1 MYHRSVVKAG
11 TFSKLNKSST
21 AIGLRWGT
29 STKALASHQ
38 CGPGSIQSP
47 IRRLMWVEFIGALCC
62 YEWFSSGFS
71 GFPLFPSSTS
81 QWSLK
86 KVWSS
91 GIFFSGAEYQGSRFW
106 RFAQGTLS
114 PGINF
119 KLPVDFST
127 ISAWRICHS
136 KRLLIPLKEISWNI
150 MNFLSLETFRRHLVC
165 HITFVVDFSCYCDW
179 SRRKKSFYCY
189 FRLFYFVRN

>member
-1 MYHRSVVKAG
+1 MCS
-11 TFSKLNKSST
+11 
-21 AIGLRWGT
+21 
-29 STKALASHQ
+29 
-38 CGPGSIQSP
+38 PGSIQSP
-47 IRRLMWVEFIGALCC
+47 IRRLMWVQFIGALCY

-71 GFPLFPSSTS
+71 GFPLFPSSPS

-91 GIFFSGAEYQGSRFW
+91 GNFFSGAEYQGSRFW

-119 KLPVDFST
+119 KLPVDLST

-150 MNFLSLETFRRHLVC
+150 MNFLSLETFRRHLVFAILPLLLTSVVIVIGAEEKSLF
-165 HITFVVDFSCYCDW
+165 ITILGYSI
-179 SRRKKSFYCY
+179 
-189 FRLFYFVRN
+189 L

>member
-1 MYHRSVVKAG
+1 MYHRTVVEAG

-47 IRRLMWVEFIGALCC
+47 IRRLMWVEFIGALCY

-71 GFPLFPSSTS
+71 GFPLFPSSPS

-106 RFAQGTLS
+106 RFVQGTLS

-136 KRLLIPLKEISWNI
+136 KRLLILLKEISWI
-150 MNFLSLETFRRHLVC
+150 SCPSKLSEDIWFAILPLLLTS
-165 HITFVVDFSCYCDW
+165 VVIVIGAEE
-179 SRRKKSFYCY
+179 KS
-189 FRLFYFVRN
+189 LFIAILGYSIL